1 MFINLLIPFSETSA
15 EGNCRNTIL
24 LCAITNALHNFTEA
38 ALPVS
43 SSLSGYDQI
52 CIFNQLVKIDQVQNS
67 FDTGFHFRVQ
77 EDLESCTESACSAR
91 ARRIIGIDAELSDND
106 IAVVAHSVFQTV
118 KDLRS
123 AAFLLAEGVGRTV
136 FAAERIG
143 HVAHNGE
150 VSIFYFFIEPAHVDI
165 VNFFKLAAFSL
176 KNVAILV
183 KEADTQ
189 RAGKTHTTVICCGT
203 ADCDRNIGIARV
215 HSCFYQLACSVGR
228 CVERISEFFGNHRQS
243 GRLCHFQNDFRIAES
258 SVVSVYLLHQRSAY
272 LLKDFLA
279 FSCQDH
285 RICGAFAAVR
295 NRDADRPAGTE
306 HFVCRFGQI
315 LNGLLA
321 GNGSLK

>member
-15 EGNCRNTIL
+15 EGNCRNTML
-24 LCAITNALHNFTEA
+24 LCAVADALHYFSEA
-38 ALPVS
+38 ALPVC
-43 SSLSGYDQI
+43 SSLAGYNQV

-91 ARRIIGIDAELSDND
+91 ARRIIGIDAKLSDND

-136 FAAERIG
+136 FTAERIG

-150 VSIFYFFIEPAHVDI
+150 VRIFYFFIEPAHVDI

-189 RAGKTHTTVICCGT
+189 RAGKAHTAVICCGT

-228 CVERISEFFGNHRQS
+228 CVERIS
-243 GRLCHFQNDFRIAES
+243 
-258 SVVSVYLLHQRSAY
+258 
-272 LLKDFLA
+272 
-279 FSCQDH
+279 
-285 RICGAFAAVR
+285 
-295 NRDADRPAGTE
+295 
-306 HFVCRFGQI
+306 
-315 LNGLLA
+315 
-321 GNGSLK
+321 